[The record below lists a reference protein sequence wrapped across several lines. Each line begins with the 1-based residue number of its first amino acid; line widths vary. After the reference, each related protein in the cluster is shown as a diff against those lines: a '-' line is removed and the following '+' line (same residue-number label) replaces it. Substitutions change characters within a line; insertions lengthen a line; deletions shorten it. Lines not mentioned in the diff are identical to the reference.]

1 MNKPATYNDNLARL
15 PPALQPLT
23 EQPRWLVWR
32 WEERATKDGKV
43 KWTKP
48 PYQARYPSQHAKSD
62 DPDTWGN
69 HQDAVAAVKAG
80 HADGIGYALMGSGIG
95 AIDLDHCVDP
105 NNGNVENWAQQIISE
120 ADGAYREITVS
131 GTGYRVIGKANGDNQ
146 QRRFT
151 FNRNT
156 GAGLEIYRNTKRY
169 ITVSALERGS
179 CVELPPLD
187 AFIDTL
193 LARHTG
199 EARQQPNG
207 GLDFNNAGKQDGTDY
222 DELIRNGAPEGQRSE
237 LFQSVVWHL
246 ASKGMDVD
254 AITDELA
261 KYPNGISL
269 KYVDRLYEEV
279 TRCYGKW
286 INRKR
291 QAATGQEGAGEA
303 AGKPW
308 PGRRT
313 APHRQRGRSC
323 GHRS

>member
-1 MNKPATYNDNLARL
+1 MNTKPNTYNNLAHL

-23 EQPRWLVWR
+23 VQPRWVVWR
-32 WEERATKDGKV
+32 WEERTTKDGKR

-48 PYQARYPSQHAKSD
+48 PYHAQYPSYHAKSD
-62 DPDTWGN
+62 DPDTWCT
-69 HQDAVAAVKAG
+69 HQDAVAAVRAG

-95 AIDLDHCVDP
+95 AIDLDDCVELES
-105 NNGNVENWAQQIISE
+105 GKIENWAEQILTD
-120 ADGAYREITVS
+120 AGGAYKETTVS
-131 GTGYRVIGKANGDNQ
+131 GTGCRIIGLADGDNQ

-187 AFIDTL
+187 SFIDML

-199 EARQQPNG
+199 EARQQANG
-207 GLDFNNAGKQDGTDY
+207 GLDFNDAGKQDGTDY
-222 DELIRNGAPEGQRSE
+222 DDLIRNGAPEGERSE

-261 KYPNGISL
+261 KHPNGIAA

-279 TRCYGKW
+279 ALLWQVDQPQAPGCDRTGTRSG
-286 INRKR
+286 RE
-291 QAATGQEGAGEA
+291 TVAGH
-303 AGKPW
+303 PC
-308 PGRRT
+308 
-313 APHRQRGRSC
+313 H
-323 GHRS
+323 